1 MYRKI
6 KIHLLRF
13 ICNFPRKSCEPTLD
27 SQSIL
32 EPIAL
37 ARSPTQFPTIV
48 LVVPSWDTA
57 VWMSRKL
64 ERKDLVE
71 MTPLTRQR
79 TMYCSLNACNKWS
92 AFKDQF
98 FYSSCLTLYY
108 KLFRQRNK
116 MPFYEAGR

>member
-79 TMYCSLNACNKWS
+79 IVLFSE
-92 AFKDQF
+92 
-98 FYSSCLTLYY
+98 CLQQVECLQGSIFLLILFDTL
-108 KLFRQRNK
+108 L
-116 MPFYEAGR
+116 